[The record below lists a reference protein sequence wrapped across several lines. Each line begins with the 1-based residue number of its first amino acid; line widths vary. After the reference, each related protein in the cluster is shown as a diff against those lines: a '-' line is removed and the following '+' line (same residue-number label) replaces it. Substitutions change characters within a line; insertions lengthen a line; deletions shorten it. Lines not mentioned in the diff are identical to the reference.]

1 MSNPI
6 CPAWR
11 QGKGIGKFNG
21 REEFSEFNLPHEL
34 KLLIA
39 DDEFCQ
45 AAIGR
50 LAGVAVRQDLS
61 LEKLRAPACRRHP
74 PRTGAHTALREG
86 IHQGNAAG
94 VHTHK
99 KAPHRCGAF

>member
-50 LAGVAVRQDLS
+50 LAGVAPT
-61 LEKLRAPACRRHP
+61 KK
-74 PRTGAHTALREG
+74 PR
-86 IHQGNAAG
+86 IAAG
-94 VHTHK
+94 LFEVI
-99 KAPHRCGAF
+99 HRPEARWIVVQR